1 MYIVFEWIVGT
12 GKSTQ
17 SKKLVEHLK
26 NTYPQKEVIHVREP
40 GGTHIAEAI
49 RTLAQGT
56 EFAEDMDP
64 ICEAYLY
71 AAARAQLLYTVV
83 KPALDRGAI
92 VVADR
97 SVVSSL
103 AYQGYAREVGVDKVW
118 DINRQAIISCLPS
131 IIFYLEG
138 DIEHAISRTDDA
150 KGDKF
155 ETMGTAFF
163 EKVAEG
169 YQKVSGIHIF
179 KHAWQTIDAHGTV
192 EEVFERI
199 IEKIVVA

>member
-17 SKKLVEHLK
+17 SKKLVQYLQ
-26 NTYPQKEVIHVREP
+26 TAYPHKEIVHVREP
-40 GGTHIAEAI
+40 WGTSIAEAI

-56 EFAEDMDP
+56 EFAEEMNP

-83 KPALDRGAI
+83 KPALDRGA
-92 VVADR
+92 VVIADR

-103 AYQGYAREVGVDKVW
+103 AYQGYARDVGVDKVW

-138 DIEHAISRTDDA
+138 DIEHALARTFDA
-150 KGDKF
+150 HGDKF
-155 ETMGTAFF
+155 EKMGLAFF
-163 EKVAEG
+163 QKVAEG

-179 KHAWQTIDAHGTV
+179 AHARQKIDAKGSVDDVFARIV
-192 EEVFERI
+192 EKLVI
-199 IEKIVVA
+199 A

>member
-1 MYIVFEWIVGT
+1 MYIVFEGIVGT

-17 SKKLVEHLK
+17 SKKLVEHLQE
-26 NTYPQKEVIHVREP
+26 TYPTKEIVHVREP

-56 EFAEDMDP
+56 EFAEEMDP

-92 VVADR
+92 VIADR

-103 AYQGYAREVGVDKVW
+103 AYQGYARGVGVDKFC
-118 DINRQAIISCLPS
+118 DINRQAIISCLPTT
-131 IIFYLEG
+131 IFYLEG
-138 DIEHAISRTDDA
+138 DVEHSMARIDDA
-150 KGDKF
+150 DKF
-155 ETMGTAFF
+155 ESMWVDFF
-163 EKVAEG
+163 QKVEEG

-179 KHAWQTIDAHGTV
+179 KHARQTIDARGSV
-192 EEVFERI
+192 DEVFARIVER
-199 IEKIVVA
+199 IVVA